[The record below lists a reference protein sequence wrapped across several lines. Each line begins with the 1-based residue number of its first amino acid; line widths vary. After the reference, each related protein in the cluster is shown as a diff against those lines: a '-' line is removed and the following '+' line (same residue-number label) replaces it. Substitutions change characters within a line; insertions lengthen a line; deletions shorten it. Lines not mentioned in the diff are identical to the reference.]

1 MWDFGRDRKI
11 VDFDANAVVDVV
23 DVVDIINVVRVKRLL
38 RNITFP
44 GCIVVQLV
52 AAVISVV
59 VVVVVVVGW
68 MVVVVSGGGQSFSS
82 AKIDDFVVLGLEVQR
97 QVTTLPSESAQSTLE
112 GSTQMLDLLSVV
124 DGQQVST
131 HFRILRL

>member
-1 MWDFGRDRKI
+1 MWYFGRDRKI
-11 VDFDANAVVDVV
+11 ANAVVDVV
-23 DVVDIINVVRVKRLL
+23 DVVDVIDVVRVKRML

-52 AAVISVV
+52 AAVISI
-59 VVVVVVVGW
+59 VVVVGW

-82 AKIDDFVVLGLEVQR
+82 AQIDYFIVLGLEVQR
-97 QVTTLPSESAQSTLE
+97 QVTTLPSESAQSTFE

-124 DGQQVST
+124 DRQQVST

>member
-23 DVVDIINVVRVKRLL
+23 DVIDVVRVKRLL

-59 VVVVVVVGW
+59 VVVVVVGW

-82 AKIDDFVVLGLEVQR
+82 AQIDDFVMLGLEVQR

-112 GSTQMLDLLSVV
+112 GSTQMLDLFSIV
-124 DGQQVST
+124 DRQQVST